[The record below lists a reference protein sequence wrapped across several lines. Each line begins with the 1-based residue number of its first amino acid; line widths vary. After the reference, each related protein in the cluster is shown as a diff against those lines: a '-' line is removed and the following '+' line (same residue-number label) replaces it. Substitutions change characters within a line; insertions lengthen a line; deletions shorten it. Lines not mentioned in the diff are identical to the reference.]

1 MRTANERANERH
13 RSSNMER
20 PDVFLTSKVTSSS
33 LFLSLCILL
42 RWLNSPKL
50 LESVELFHELSRN
63 FQTLSISQTSKL
75 PQQTFPFPPSE
86 DWKSWP
92 GFSLYPFIYGR
103 SADLHTARERR
114 ISVKD
119 RRAKFRSLNVLAPHV
134 ERHERTAIQSSLRR
148 GW

>member
-20 PDVFLTSKVTSSS
+20 PDVFLTSKVASSS

-75 PQQTFPFPPSE
+75 PPVPSKPFL
-86 DWKSWP
+86 
-92 GFSLYPFIYGR
+92 F
-103 SADLHTARERR
+103 LHRR
-114 ISVKD
+114 IRKVDQVSRCTRLFMVDRPISIQRVKGGSVSRIGEQSFD
-119 RRAKFRSLNVLAPHV
+119 R
-134 ERHERTAIQSSLRR
+134 
-148 GW
+148 